1 MPFFHKIGEQFE
13 NITDINFIKMGDE
26 KVMLANVDH
35 KKLILFDQTDGKFQL
50 IDQFMHKNK
59 KS

>member
-1 MPFFHKIGEQFE
+1 MPFIQKIGEQFE

-26 KVMLANVDH
+26 SVMLANVDH
-35 KKLILFDQTDGKFQL
+35 KKLILFDLTDNKFEV

-59 KS
+59 K

>member
-35 KKLILFDQTDGKFQL
+35 KKLILLDQTDGKF
-50 IDQFMHKNK
+50 
-59 KS
+59 